1 MDIPSRHLQNAV
13 DEIGSLPG
21 VGRKTAL
28 RLALNL
34 LRRNKDEVLRFSS
47 AIAEMKNQIQFCAKC
62 GNISDD
68 KLCGICSSTKRDETL
83 VCVVEDL
90 RDVMAIEA
98 TQQFQGMY
106 HVLGGVISPMDGI
119 GPDDLNIG
127 QLISRVKEDRVK
139 EIILALSATMEGDT
153 TGFYLF
159 KKLDAENVKITSIA
173 RGVSVGDELQYTD
186 EITLGRSILQRT
198 LFEQTLSR

>member
-68 KLCGICSSTKRDETL
+68 ELCGICSSTKRDETL

-127 QLISRVKEDRVK
+127 QLISRVKEDKVK

-153 TGFYLF
+153 TGFYLY
-159 KKLDAENVKITSIA
+159 KKLDAEHVKITSIA

>member
-1 MDIPSRHLQNAV
+1 MEIPSKYLQDAV
-13 DEIGSLPG
+13 DAIASLPG

-34 LRRNKDEVLRFSS
+34 LRRSEEEVVDF
-47 AIAEMKNQIQFCAKC
+47 ANAVANMKQKILFCEKC
-62 GNISDD
+62 GNISDE
-68 KLCGICSSTKRDETL
+68 KLCGICASPKRDETL

-98 TQQFQGMY
+98 TQQYRGMY

-119 GPDDLNIG
+119 GPSDLNINN
-127 QLISRVKEDRVK
+127 LLNRIEVDEVKEV
-139 EIILALSATMEGDT
+139 ILALSATMEGDT

-159 KKLDAENVKITSIA
+159 KKLENTNTVVSSIA

-198 LFEQTLSR
+198 PFEQSLNR

>member
-1 MDIPSRHLQNAV
+1 VEIPSKYLQSAV
-13 DEIGSLPG
+13 DAIASLPG

-34 LRRNKDEVLRFSS
+34 LRRNPEEVMDFAT
-47 AIAEMKNQIQFCAKC
+47 AIAEMKKNIRFCEKC
-62 GNISDD
+62 GNISDEQ
-68 KLCGICSSTKRDETL
+68 LCGICASPKRDETL

-98 TQQFQGMY
+98 TQQYRGLY

-119 GPDDLNIG
+119 GPSDLNIST
-127 QLISRVKEDRVK
+127 LLSRIDSDGVKEV
-139 EIILALSATMEGDT
+139 ILALSATMEGDT

-159 KKLDAENVKITSIA
+159 KKLEPKGIVVSSIA
-173 RGVSVGDELQYTD
+173 RGVSIGDELQYTD
-186 EITLGRSILQRT
+186 EITLGRSIMQRT
-198 LFEQTLSR
+198 PFEQSLNR